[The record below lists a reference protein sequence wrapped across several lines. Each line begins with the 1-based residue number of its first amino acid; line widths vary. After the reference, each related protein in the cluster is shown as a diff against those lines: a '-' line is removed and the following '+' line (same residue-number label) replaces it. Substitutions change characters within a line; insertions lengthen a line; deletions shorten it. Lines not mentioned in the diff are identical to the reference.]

1 MKTLNQYI
9 LEELDNNLFWLL
21 DKWFERNTNQLE
33 DFKILVNKY
42 HDENFTIDD
51 LEDELNKTKYLKSQL
66 EKFINFI
73 DNDIRPVKEK
83 NYIQIL
89 KDIILQVLN
98 NKSNRKIMPYKV
110 QLNLYMALI

>member
-51 LEDELNKTKYLKSQL
+51 LEDELKKTKYLKSQL

-73 DNDIRPVKEK
+73 DNDIKPVKEK

-98 NKSNRKIMPYKV
+98 NKSNKNPYINKGED
-110 QLNLYMALI
+110 

>member
-9 LEELDNNLFWLL
+9 LEELDDNLFWLL
-21 DKWFERNTNQLE
+21 DKWFERNKNQLE

-42 HDENFTIDD
+42 QDENFTIDD
-51 LEDELNKTKYLKSQL
+51 LKDELNKTKHLKSQL

-73 DNDIRPVKEK
+73 DNDIKPVKEK
-83 NYIQIL
+83 NYVQIL

-98 NKSNRKIMPYKV
+98 DKSDKNPYIKKGED
-110 QLNLYMALI
+110 

>member
-21 DKWFERNTNQLE
+21 DKWFERNTNQLK

-73 DNDIRPVKEK
+73 DNDIKPVKEK

-98 NKSNRKIMPYKV
+98 NKSNKNPYTNKGED
-110 QLNLYMALI
+110 

>member
-51 LEDELNKTKYLKSQL
+51 LEDEFNKTKYLKSQL

-73 DNDIRPVKEK
+73 DNDIKPIKEK

-98 NKSNRKIMPYKV
+98 NKSNKNPYINKGED
-110 QLNLYMALI
+110 

>member
-42 HDENFTIDD
+42 RDENFTIDD

-73 DNDIRPVKEK
+73 DNDIKPVKEK

-98 NKSNRKIMPYKV
+98 NKSNK
-110 QLNLYMALI
+110 NLYINKGED

>member
-73 DNDIRPVKEK
+73 DNDIKPVKEK

-98 NKSNRKIMPYKV
+98 NKSDKNPYMNKGED
-110 QLNLYMALI
+110 

>member
-66 EKFINFI
+66 EKFINCR
-73 DNDIRPVKEK
+73 DNDIKPVKEK

-98 NKSNRKIMPYKV
+98 NKSNKNPYINKGED
-110 QLNLYMALI
+110 

>member
-1 MKTLNQYI
+1 M
-9 LEELDNNLFWLL
+9 
-21 DKWFERNTNQLE
+21 
-33 DFKILVNKY
+33 NKY

-73 DNDIRPVKEK
+73 DNDIKPVKEK

-98 NKSNRKIMPYKV
+98 NKSNKNPYTNKGED
-110 QLNLYMALI
+110 

>member
-42 HDENFTIDD
+42 HDENFTIND

-73 DNDIRPVKEK
+73 DNDIKPVKEK

-98 NKSNRKIMPYKV
+98 NKSNKNPYINKGED
-110 QLNLYMALI
+110 

>member
-98 NKSNRKIMPYKV
+98 NKSNKNPYTNKGED
-110 QLNLYMALI
+110 

>member
-9 LEELDNNLFWLL
+9 LEELDDNLFWLL
-21 DKWFERNTNQLE
+21 DKWFERNKNQLE

-73 DNDIRPVKEK
+73 DNDIKPVKEK
-83 NYIQIL
+83 NYVQIL

-98 NKSNRKIMPYKV
+98 DKSNKNPYINKGED
-110 QLNLYMALI
+110 

>member
-42 HDENFTIDD
+42 RDENFTIDD

-73 DNDIRPVKEK
+73 DNDIKPVKEK

-98 NKSNRKIMPYKV
+98 NKSNKNPYINKGED
-110 QLNLYMALI
+110 

>member
-51 LEDELNKTKYLKSQL
+51 LENELNKTKYLKSQL

-73 DNDIRPVKEK
+73 DNDIKPIKEK

-98 NKSNRKIMPYKV
+98 NKSNKNPYINKGED
-110 QLNLYMALI
+110 

>member
-73 DNDIRPVKEK
+73 DNDIKPIKEK

-98 NKSNRKIMPYKV
+98 NKSNKNPYINKGED
-110 QLNLYMALI
+110 

>member
-42 HDENFTIDD
+42 RDENFTIDD

-73 DNDIRPVKEK
+73 DNDIKPVKEK

-98 NKSNRKIMPYKV
+98 NKSNKNPYMNKGED
-110 QLNLYMALI
+110 

>member
-98 NKSNRKIMPYKV
+98 NKSNKNPYINKGED
-110 QLNLYMALI
+110 

>member
-33 DFKILVNKY
+33 DFTILVNKY

-73 DNDIRPVKEK
+73 DNDIKPVKEK

-98 NKSNRKIMPYKV
+98 NKSNKNPYINKGED
-110 QLNLYMALI
+110 

>member
-9 LEELDNNLFWLL
+9 LEELDDNLFWLL

-73 DNDIRPVKEK
+73 DNDIKPVKEK

-98 NKSNRKIMPYKV
+98 NKSNKNHYINKGED
-110 QLNLYMALI
+110 

>member
-51 LEDELNKTKYLKSQL
+51 LEDEMNKTKYLKSQL

-98 NKSNRKIMPYKV
+98 NKSNKNPYINKGED
-110 QLNLYMALI
+110 

>member
-42 HDENFTIDD
+42 HDENFAIDD

-73 DNDIRPVKEK
+73 DNDIKPVKEK

-98 NKSNRKIMPYKV
+98 NKSNKNPYINKGED
-110 QLNLYMALI
+110 

>member
-42 HDENFTIDD
+42 RDENFTIDD

-73 DNDIRPVKEK
+73 DNDIKPVKEK

-98 NKSNRKIMPYKV
+98 NKSNKNPYTNKGED
-110 QLNLYMALI
+110 